1 MSSLLSL
8 IFFPLLEFG
17 SERFIVFRMQLSKN
31 IFRFDLAPGKREIT
45 KEDKRGCIVAAA
57 KNRKVYSGIGRQL
70 LRGRG
75 GGGGGGGGEEE
86 GRRKKRK
93 EGKLRL
99 QPGSLAPSSL
109 GEYVMNLANAPV
121 CGRSEVKLA
130 QSNRGAREVRGG
142 GEGEVPVEFDG
153 ARHEGAA
160 PARCRR
166 NDGRRFFRYCGY
178 INVADRRAKESCA
191 TKGLSGAITRSAFI
205 VRLLH
210 ECNKK
215 KEEEEKTERK
225 RGAFFFPLLAAPGLS
240 KARFAAR
247 TEGWSKC
254 SRIKRNFFPFSG
266 VRTLDWDKTL

>member
-70 LRGRG
+70 LRVR
-75 GGGGGGGGEEE
+75 GGGGEEE

-215 KEEEEKTERK
+215 KRRRRKNREKERSFLFSSTCCTWPFKGQVRCTYRGMVEVFAHKEE
-225 RGAFFFPLLAAPGLS
+225 FFSVFWCANTRLG
-240 KARFAAR
+240 
-247 TEGWSKC
+247 
-254 SRIKRNFFPFSG
+254 
-266 VRTLDWDKTL
+266 